1 MSFEIGTATDVAD
14 LLLKLDAFLL
24 KGHSLEPAYTGVGD
38 GTITLLIGTGSSV
51 VETITVTFTSSTAFD
66 VVGSVT
72 GALGSG
78 TVGNPFTSSVVN
90 FTIVAGGTA
99 WAAADT
105 IIFAMTPPWVSE
117 RAVAGSEHIWKAPGN
132 DGAAGIYVGVLRF
145 TDVGAD
151 YDNLRLG
158 GFTGF
163 DIGQAFADQPGAVTR
178 PVLPLLRVG
187 SMPYWFVANGRRV
200 VIIAKVSTTY
210 ESAYLGFID
219 TYANPNQFAYPLAVG
234 GSMAFNIEPALS
246 SANWRWSYGGFEH
259 ASFAI
264 PQKNPASTDN
274 TFSLRFRHPSGNW
287 EGYSADAGQ
296 TVDRGLVWP
305 YSYSMLNLIPNLDG
319 GYALFPVILHSST
332 STSGSYPNITIVV
345 PQMWGELDGLAA
357 LTGDSNASEN
367 TITPAPSRTQW
378 LVIQNVFRTTKSDF
392 FAVKLA

>member
-1 MSFEIGTATDVAD
+1 MSFETGTATDVAD
-14 LLLKLDAFLL
+14 FLLKLDAFLL
-24 KGHSLEPAYTGVGD
+24 KGHSLEPAYAGVGD

-51 VETITVTFTSSTAFD
+51 VETITITFTSSTAFD

-78 TVGNPFTSSVVN
+78 TVGVAFTSSVVD

-105 IIFAMTPPWVSE
+105 IIFAMTPPWVSQ

-132 DGAAGIYVGVLRF
+132 DNAASIYVGVLRF
-145 TDVGAD
+145 NDVGAD

-163 DIGQAFADQPGAVTR
+163 DPGQVFAAQPGAVTR

-187 SMPYWFVANGRRV
+187 SMPYWFVANGRRA
-200 VIIAKVSTTY
+200 VIIAKVSSTY

-219 TYANPNQFAYPLAVG
+219 SYANPNQFAYPLAVG
-234 GSMAFNIEPALS
+234 GSMAWNVEPALT
-246 SANWRWSYGGFEH
+246 SANWRWSHTGTEH
-259 ASFAI
+259 SCFVTPA
-264 PQKNPASTDN
+264 KTTASTDN
-274 TFSLRFRHPSGNW
+274 TFQLRFRHPSGNW
-287 EGYSADAGQ
+287 EGYSAHSGQ
-296 TVDRGLVWP
+296 TVARGLLWP

-332 STSGSYPNITIVV
+332 SASGFYPAITIIG
-345 PQMWGELDGLAA
+345 PQMWGELDGIAA

-367 TITPAPSRTQW
+367 TITIGRTQW
-378 LVIQNVFRTTKSDF
+378 LVVQNIFRTTKSDF

>member
-51 VETITVTFTSSTAFD
+51 VEIITVTFTSSTAFD

-78 TVGNPFTSSVVN
+78 TVGVPFTSSVVD

-99 WAAADT
+99 WATSDT

-117 RAVAGSEHIWKAPGN
+117 RAIAGSEHIWKAPGN
-132 DGAAGIYVGVLRF
+132 DDASGIYVGVLRF

-234 GSMAFNIEPALS
+234 GSMAFNIEPAHSRHRDSES
-246 SANWRWSYGGFEH
+246 S
-259 ASFAI
+259 
-264 PQKNPASTDN
+264 
-274 TFSLRFRHPSGNW
+274 
-287 EGYSADAGQ
+287 
-296 TVDRGLVWP
+296 
-305 YSYSMLNLIPNLDG
+305 
-319 GYALFPVILHSST
+319 
-332 STSGSYPNITIVV
+332 
-345 PQMWGELDGLAA
+345 
-357 LTGDSNASEN
+357 
-367 TITPAPSRTQW
+367 
-378 LVIQNVFRTTKSDF
+378 
-392 FAVKLA
+392 